1 MRFFAL
7 LNLQHVILYIFPA
20 LIFIM
25 IFGLALARSY
35 FKDAGS
41 AERLTTIY
49 GRYPDGIEDKN
60 APFPAALTLI
70 IFGAV
75 VWAILYILFTGLLGV
90 KI

>member
-7 LNLQHVILYIFPA
+7 LNLQHVVLYIFPA

-35 FKDAGS
+35 FKDARS
-41 AERLTTIY
+41 AERLTTIQ
-49 GRYPDGIEDKN
+49 GRYPDGIEDKQ
-60 APFPAALTLI
+60 APFPAVLTLI
-70 IFGAV
+70 IIGVV
-75 VWAILYILFTGLLGV
+75 VWAVFYILFTGLLEV